1 MRKARHISDE
11 DSGSITFR
19 HEGKIIN
26 ELRKEAAEKRLS
38 VNTLA
43 SQIFQSH
50 LEYHRYSSRAGMV
63 SFPKGLLLRL
73 MERLSEEE
81 VALLSEYVAKNDIK
95 EVTLMLRKEYSLLAF
110 LDMIESWLR
119 VSGFPYRR
127 DRIGTDESIEYFI
140 IEHDMGKRWSIF
152 FERLFRNVFEDF
164 DRKETIFQVTD
175 NTINFQVDVTNDA

>member
-1 MRKARHISDE
+1 MRKARHISDK

-38 VNTLA
+38 LNTLA

-95 EVTLMLRKEYSLLAF
+95 EVTLLLRKEYSLPAF

-127 DRIGTDESIEYFI
+127 DRSGTDESIESFI
-140 IEHDMGKRWSIF
+140 IEHDMGNRWSLY
-152 FERLFRNVFEDF
+152 FEKLFRNIFEDF
-164 DRKETIFQVTD
+164 DKKKAIFQTTD
-175 NTINFQVDVTNDA
+175 NTIAFKVDLAQ

>member
-1 MRKARHISDE
+1 MRKARHLSDK
-11 DSGSITFR
+11 DSGSVTFR

-38 VNTLA
+38 LNTLA

-73 MERLSEEE
+73 MERLSVEE
-81 VALLSEYVAKNDIK
+81 VEMLSEYVAKNDIK

-119 VSGFPYRR
+119 VSGFPFRR
-127 DRIGTDESIEYFI
+127 DRIGTDESIESFI
-140 IEHDMGKRWSIF
+140 IEHDMGKRWSTF
-152 FERLFRNVFEDF
+152 FEKLFSHVFEDF

-175 NTINFQVDVTNDA
+175 NTIAFQVDFTS